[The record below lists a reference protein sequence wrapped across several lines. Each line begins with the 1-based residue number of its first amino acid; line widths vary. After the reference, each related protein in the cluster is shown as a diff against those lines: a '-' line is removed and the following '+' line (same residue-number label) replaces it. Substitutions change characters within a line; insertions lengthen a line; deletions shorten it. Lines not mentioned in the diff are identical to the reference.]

1 MTADSNESSGPIAQT
16 LARYAAARTLQ
27 ELMGCVREYDAVG
40 MAPSPSW
47 PKIRLALTANYS
59 TQFLARGFPL
69 ALAARDLAADVYESP
84 YNQWRAELLDPASP
98 LHAFAPT
105 HIVLALTSIDLAYG
119 SLRSADAVVESVVAA
134 VETALKTSEA
144 YVLVTLPEPLADEI
158 NDSGPAYAWR
168 AAVSSRLRVSLTSP
182 RVMLIDLE
190 PLMRDAGAQAWFD
203 DRFYDTAKLPFHPNR
218 TPAVLGA
225 LADAVA
231 GTVAPRCKLVIVD
244 LDNTLW
250 GGTVGDDGYAGL
262 DLDPAGGGRHFLR
275 LQAFL
280 AGLRD
285 KGVVLAI
292 ASKNEPPAVKE
303 AFAKRGEMI
312 LRFDDF
318 AAAEIHWEPKSASV
332 SRILDRLGFSTAAVL
347 FLDDSPMERAE
358 VQRRFPDI
366 AAPELPDDPAQR
378 VPMLLRTGLFDH
390 RLVTNES
397 RNRNRMYAEN
407 AEREAAQREAGDYQQ
422 FLRGLRMVMEAGA
435 FEDARER
442 VVELIHKTNQFNLTT
457 RRYNW
462 AELNAAVRDGF
473 GRFYRLNDKFGD
485 NGIISVVAVA
495 RDGDEDARIDLWLMS
510 CRVLGRKVEDAI
522 LADMVARARALG
534 ARRLIG
540 EYSATAKNAL
550 VRDLYPR
557 LGFTETGRDGASVF
571 YALALEDARVGADV
585 EFIEVLQGG
594 TPVAGAAS
602 RVRNTEGMADRVA

>member
-1 MTADSNESSGPIAQT
+1 
-16 LARYAAARTLQ
+16 LARYAAAQTLQ
-27 ELMGCVREYDAVG
+27 ELMACVREYDAGV
-40 MAPSPSW
+40 AALPSW

-98 LHAFAPT
+98 LYSFAPT

-119 SLRSADAVVESVVAA
+119 SLRGVDAVVESVVAA
-134 VETALKTSEA
+134 IEAALKISEA
-144 YVLVTLPEPLADEI
+144 YLLVTLPEPLADEI
-158 NDSGPAYAWR
+158 NDSSPAYVWR
-168 AAVSSRLRVSLTSP
+168 AAVCSRLRASLTSP
-182 RVMLIDLE
+182 LVILVDLE

-250 GGTVGDDGYAGL
+250 GGNVGDDGCAGL
-262 DLDPAGGGRHFLR
+262 DLDPAGSGRHFLR

-280 AGLRD
+280 AGLRN

-292 ASKNEPPAVKE
+292 ASKNEPAAVKE
-303 AFAKRGEMI
+303 AFAKRGEMM

-318 AAAEIHWEPKSASV
+318 AAAEIHWEPKSLSV
-332 SRILDRLGFSTAAVL
+332 SRILDRLGFSTAGVV
-347 FLDDSPMERAE
+347 FLDDSPVERAE

-366 AAPELPDDPAQR
+366 VAPELPDDPAQR

-397 RNRNRMYAEN
+397 RDRNRMYAEN
-407 AEREAAQREAGDYQQ
+407 AQRETAQREAGDYQQ
-422 FLRGLRMVMEAGA
+422 FLRGLQMVMEAGA

-473 GRFYRLNDKFGD
+473 GRFYRLTDKFGD

-495 RDGDEDARIDLWLMS
+495 RDGDEDVRIDLWLMS

-522 LADMVARARALG
+522 LADMVGRARALG

-540 EYSATAKNAL
+540 EYNATAKNAL

-557 LGFTETGRDGASVF
+557 LGFTEMSRDGASTF
-571 YALALEDARVGADV
+571 YTLPLDDARVGADV
-585 EFIEVLQGG
+585 EFIEVVQSGAPVVTAGG
-594 TPVAGAAS
+594 RAE
-602 RVRNTEGMADRVA
+602 RIADRVA